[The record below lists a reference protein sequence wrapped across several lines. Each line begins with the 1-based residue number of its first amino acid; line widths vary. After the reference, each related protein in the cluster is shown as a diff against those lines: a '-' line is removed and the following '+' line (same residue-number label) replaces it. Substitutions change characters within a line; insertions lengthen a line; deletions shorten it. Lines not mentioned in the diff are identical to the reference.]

1 VRHPLPVL
9 LVLGSAAVSAG
20 ARSFVVIGQWV
31 AHQPAQVLAG
41 LGVLGPGPAEP
52 TIRGARSTRTEA
64 PHLVAAFDHDAG
76 TVLGQ
81 VQVPAKSNE
90 IPAVRTLLASLEL
103 AGCVVTVDAMHT
115 QHGSATAI
123 TRAGGDY
130 VFTVKANQ
138 RSLFAACKNLP
149 WAQVRAHSHVSTGHG
164 RRTRRTIKV
173 LAAPAR
179 VGFTGATQIAQVPRS
194 LTRAG
199 RKSVEVVHLITCAD
213 HHAAPPATLAAW
225 IQDHW
230 GIQNQL
236 HRVRDVSYDEDR
248 PQVRTANA
256 PHVMATLRNTAI
268 SLLRITGAT
277 NIAAGLRQ
285 HAHDPDLALT
295 ILLTS

>member
-1 VRHPLPVL
+1 VSPAVCGTRLGERVQ
-9 LVLGSAAVSAG
+9 VLGSAAVPAG

-64 PHLVAAFDHDAG
+64 PHPVAAFDHDAG

-90 IPAVRTLLASLEL
+90 IPAVRTLLASLDL

-149 WAQVRAHSHVSTGHG
+149 WAQV
-164 RRTRRTIKV
+164 
-173 LAAPAR
+173 
-179 VGFTGATQIAQVPRS
+179 PRS
-194 LTRAG
+194 LTRAA

-236 HRVRDVSYDEDR
+236 HRVRDVSFDEDR

-285 HAHDPDLALT
+285 HAQDPDLALT